1 MEITSTFKQRKLQ
14 LQKEGFDPSAIADP
28 LWLRESQSG
37 KYVQL
42 TPDLYRSICDGQVK
56 L

>member
-37 KYVQL
+37 TYVQL